1 MGWSGAGS
9 GWDGQDSPSYSHWN
23 QIWYDIL
30 FHSAFAGSCITI
42 AFILC
47 AYCSIGVSIS
57 DYVDKQPSLGE
68 ITTLEE
74 QVHPAYSMHS
84 AEDSVYLLPP
94 FHKETDGR
102 SFAEVKTLGEHIN
115 ALDGR
120 LLENEKKW
128 KASAESQAATDKK
141 WGETKDE
148 LSKLQEKLQVVVH
161 EKNNIEIKLNNTQRE
176 YELLLELKDM
186 YKTKSEEEKEKVLA
200 VRKMVDEKEHKIR
213 ELEQQLKAKDVE
225 LQPLQQEVNGLREK
239 LDKRTTELMAK
250 TKQIDELERE
260 KDSNRLDMIL
270 QQLATQVHSHE
281 SYKVEVKVRLY

>member
-1 MGWSGAGS
+1 MGRSGTGS
-9 GWDGQDSPSYSHWN
+9 GWDGQDSPSYSHWI

-30 FHSAFAGSCITI
+30 FHSAFVGSCITI

-68 ITTLEE
+68 ITTFEE

-84 AEDSVYLLPP
+84 AEDSVYLLSP

-102 SFAEVKTLGEHIN
+102 SLAEVKRLGEHIN

-148 LSKLQEKLQVVVH
+148 PSKLQEKLQVVVH
-161 EKNNIEIKLNNTQRE
+161 EKNNIEIKLNSTQRE

-200 VRKMVDEKEHKIR
+200 VQKMVDEKEK

-225 LQPLQQEVNGLREK
+225 LQPLQQEVNGLREE

-250 TKQIDELERE
+250 AKQIDELERE
-260 KDSNRLDMIL
+260 RDSNRLDIIL